1 MSLRPI
7 LHIPH
12 ASRVIPPDER
22 AVLCLSDAELEREL
36 TVVTDAF
43 VDELFVL
50 PELPH
55 ERIVYPVSRLVCD
68 PERFADDAAEPMAA
82 KGYGAVYVRASDGRP
97 LRSALTPGEREAL
110 LRTYYEPHH
119 RKVRAAVTAGLGAG
133 VLLLDLHSFASRPLP
148 FEPDQDPDRP
158 DICLGTHPLH
168 TPPWLLA
175 QAVAAFEAQGFRVAV
190 DRPYAGT
197 FVPGPYYGIEPRV
210 HALMIE
216 VNRRLYMDEATGE
229 KNAVFSDCRARLEAA
244 CSRFICLPGD

>member
-22 AVLCLSDAELEREL
+22 AAFCLADAELEREL

-68 PERFADDAAEPMAA
+68 PERFADDAAEPMAVM
-82 KGYGAVYVRASDGRP
+82 GYGDVYERTSDGRP
-97 LRSALTPGEREAL
+97 LRAALTPGGREAL

-119 RKVRAAVTAGLGAG
+119 RKVREAVAAGLEAG

-148 FEPDQDPDRP
+148 FEPSQDPNRP

-168 TPPWLLA
+168 TPPELLA
-175 QAVAAFEAQGFRVAV
+175 RVIAAFEEQGYRVRV
-190 DRPYAGT
+190 NLPYGGV
-197 FVPGPYYGIEPRV
+197 FVPSPFFGKDNRV
-210 HALMIE
+210 VAIMIE
-216 VNRRLYMDEATGE
+216 VNRRLYMDEGTGA

-244 CSRFICLPGD
+244 CARFIRVPGV